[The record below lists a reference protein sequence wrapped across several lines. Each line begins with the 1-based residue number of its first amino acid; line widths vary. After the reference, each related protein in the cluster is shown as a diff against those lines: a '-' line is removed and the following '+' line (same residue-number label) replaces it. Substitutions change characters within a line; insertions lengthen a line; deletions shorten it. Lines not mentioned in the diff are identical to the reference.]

1 MFKLVVEALRVIA
14 ELLGLINR
22 RTDLK
27 NAADVKAAQKSQ
39 NEVTEISKTE
49 QAVKNKDLKQAQNDW
64 AE

>member
-1 MFKLVVEALRVIA
+1 MWKFVLEALRVIA
-14 ELLGLINR
+14 EILGLINR

-27 NAADVKAAQKSQ
+27 NTSDVKETKKCQD
-39 NEVTEISKTE
+39 EINAKNKTE